1 MLQQSGGTQ
10 YATPGYP
17 GSPSNTPMQH
27 HMGHD
32 GDITTTPHRMSHPA
46 GAGSPLRPSTP
57 QDMAYAPDGKS
68 TDSSLIKSLLANK
81 VHMHRRQQ
89 AGDGSDVKKQQQ
101 FYQQQFYQQHMQTQ
115 GPWASPPMH
124 RPLNKHGTAEKR
136 PFNDQPRSADGKF
149 ISRKV
154 LAMSSASTSSLQ
166 SRSPVQQSRSPGHFR
181 QQLPLPRR
189 PQPSHSTEG
198 MEVCSK
204 SERAQDLL
212 HSEKSVVV
220 SMIQCVENS
229 QQLGN
234 VPGATASPGATD
246 EGRYAVSR
254 AKIER
259 LNDHA
264 LGATEA
270 MIEKIENRYVTLL
283 EQELEKQAQADQS
296 FKKPKQVT
304 HTLPDA
310 TSVTSCQQQPAPS
323 CQPTAPSCQLT
334 TTSCP
339 LSCQPTASVSHTN
352 DTPNASNT
360 AMQPK
365 QGEQDLSDV
374 PVKSALQGT
383 MDNVS
388 STSNPHCVTG
398 SVSNKSVQNIADTV
412 THVLPVQTATDT
424 ASCKTFVQNVTMDSA
439 PNRASP
445 QGITN
450 NVCSNSTV
458 QSVTNNT
465 SPTIQCADLPTGC
478 EQKLGPELGNL
489 VDGVVNGNVS
499 DTPNM
504 TKDAEYHQNDHGL
517 KERTSVPSTDPLV
530 VKPGLTNGL
539 GSDIPSPV
547 DTADKRHPNEP
558 SECESAVKSTVLTEK
573 LKACV
578 DKELPDVAVTSKLRA
593 EQRVEKVANMLQD
606 NRDLKERLLGLNG
619 AVNRIS
625 NGTCPER
632 FSKDSDTFA
641 TDIQEELLEKAAILS
656 MEAMAKKNEK
666 LEVDLRTALENGCSD
681 MASEPKLNSHPQ
693 KNCHSNSMPDCVTGD
708 KCVGDKGDNHPHE
721 SQLKQTLLPSNPVI
735 EQGQGDGVC
744 LVVTNKEPS
753 LAANVLQQQQ
763 PQQLPQQ
770 QLVLQ
775 HQQQLQQ
782 QQLQQQLQQQISL
795 GDISENSSAS
805 SQGELSA
812 ALLQQPA
819 NSGMSALERA
829 ALAADIPGA
838 AEVAAQSGVL
848 PAPAVQGLA
857 VQGGVMQA
865 QQMMTIASPQM
876 VMTMQ
881 HPTVSTVGGAMQPVS
896 IQGIMS
902 QAQLVGHMIQQSG
915 GQPIVMQG
923 QAMAAQGQ
931 QIQILPVSSQPSSST
946 GTMAF
951 QQPAVGQPQV
961 LLPNI
966 QLMAGAQP
974 LFINAQQQQML
985 TAPMLASQQMVG
997 QPQVQL
1003 LPSVTSQPQQVLV
1016 SIQPQQQLRFVSPVT
1031 GQQTDTPTQFHVQ
1044 IVSGT
1049 ATSVATVPHTSQQI
1063 NVVNILPQPPIV
1075 AAKSQIVGTQHQVS
1089 VTLAPPRIQP
1099 MPSSSAPCIVSVAT
1113 SVTSTATPSGGSQL
1127 SPTSAAKRAA
1137 KSPLGGKPSKKKK
1150 AARSRSNSSEN
1161 RPDGTSAQSGQQGA
1175 AAESAVQYMCEWAG
1189 CQR

>member
-1 MLQQSGGTQ
+1 MLQQSGATQ

-17 GSPSNTPMQH
+17 GSPSSTPMQH

-32 GDITTTPHRMSHPA
+32 GDLTSTPHRMA

-57 QDMAYAPDGKS
+57 QDMAYAADGKS

-89 AGDGSDVKKQQQ
+89 AGDGGDVKKQQQQQQ

-154 LAMSSASTSSLQ
+154 LAMSSASTPSFQ
-166 SRSPVQQSRSPGHFR
+166 SRSPVQQSQSRSPGHVR

-189 PQPSHSTEG
+189 PQPSQSTEG

-234 VPGATASPGATD
+234 IPGAAGASSGETD
-246 EGRYAVSR
+246 DGRYAVSR

-310 TSVTSCQQQPAPS
+310 ASVASCQQQLAPS
-323 CQPTAPSCQLT
+323 CQSTAPSCQLT
-334 TTSCP
+334 TTSC
-339 LSCQPTASVSHTN
+339 QPTASVSRAD

-374 PVKSALQGT
+374 PVKSAQQGT
-383 MDNVS
+383 VDSVS
-388 STSNPHCVTG
+388 STPNPHCLAG
-398 SVSNKSVQNIADTV
+398 SVSNKSVADTV

-424 ASCKTFVQNVTMDSA
+424 AACKTFVQNVTMDSA

-458 QSVTNNT
+458 QGVTNNT
-465 SPTIQCADLPTGC
+465 SPTIQRADLPTDC
-478 EQKLGPELGNL
+478 EQKLDPALEKL
-489 VDGVVNGNVS
+489 VDGIVNGNVS
-499 DTPNM
+499 DTPNT
-504 TKDAEYHQNDHGL
+504 TKDAEHHQNDHGL

-530 VKPGLTNGL
+530 AKSGLTNGL

-547 DTADKRHPNEP
+547 NTTDKRHLNEP
-558 SECESAVKSTVLTEK
+558 SECESAVKSTALTEK

-619 AVNRIS
+619 VVNRIS

-666 LEVDLRTALENGCSD
+666 LEADLRMALENGCS
-681 MASEPKLNSHPQ
+681 EPKLNSQPQ
-693 KNCHSNSMPDCVTGD
+693 KNCHSTTTNSMPDCVTGD
-708 KCVGDKGDNHPHE
+708 KRVGDKGDNPTHE

-763 PQQLPQQ
+763 QPQQLPQQQ

-775 HQQQLQQ
+775 HQQQQQ

-857 VQGGVMQA
+857 VQGGVVQA

-876 VMTMQ
+876 VMAMQ
-881 HPTVSTVGGAMQPVS
+881 HPTVSSVGGAMQPVS

-915 GQPIVMQG
+915 GQSIVMQG
-923 QAMAAQGQ
+923 QAMAGQGQ

-946 GTMAF
+946 GTVTF

-966 QLMAGAQP
+966 QLVAGAQP

-1031 GQQTDTPTQFHVQ
+1031 GQQTDAPTQFHVQ
-1044 IVSGT
+1044 IVSGA
-1049 ATSVATVPHTSQQI
+1049 ATSVTTVPHTSQQI

-1075 AAKSQIVGTQHQVS
+1075 AAKSQIVGAQHQVS
-1089 VTLAPPRIQP
+1089 LASAPPRIQP